1 MRGRAAALGQASPA
15 IRSGPRCVVKPIK
28 AQKRKPNQPGDRS
41 QTAIRSTKPAI
52 PRPMARVPQGKRRY
66 VVVEHREDLADVVR
80 IIGEFSTLELAQAL
94 LQSEIEWGNASV
106 VILDQRAGEA
116 ILDSTASP
124 VRVSLPA
131 PRGRRARSG

>member
-1 MRGRAAALGQASPA
+1 LGQASPA
-15 IRSGPRCVVKPIK
+15 TKSGPRCVVKPIK
-28 AQKRKPNQPGDRS
+28 SAKRKPIQSGDES
-41 QTAIRSTKPAI
+41 QTAIRSTRPAI

-94 LQSEIEWGNASV
+94 LRSEVEWGNASV

-116 ILDSTASP
+116 ILDSTACP

-131 PRGRRARSG
+131 PKRRRARSS